1 MPALVNDTI
10 ELRIRNQLERAFRHT
25 FGAEQGLRVLVRL
38 ATQQML
44 AAGHTRP
51 SIHGALMRLVSDH
64 PASGTGRSSLLSGRS
79 RAEALTTMM
88 LSWSDSTMTTARSD
102 KDALSIHKHR
112 NA

>member
-25 FGAEQGLRVLVRL
+25 FGAEQGLRVLVKL

-44 AAGHTRP
+44 AAGRTRP
-51 SIHGALMRLVSDH
+51 SIHGALIRIVNEH

-88 LSWSDSTMTTARSD
+88 LSWSDGTTTTARSD
-102 KDALSIHKHR
+102 TEVRPLHKHR